1 MKSLKILLF
10 SFLICCAT
18 TREENFKVVLDL
30 NLQNLK
36 KHLEV
41 QGRKA
46 KLDIVFVKK
55 EGELKTFSVNKKLS
69 VNDAR
74 VLQEKLE
81 NLPWEQIKERY
92 VSRDGMLQRM
102 PPIMISLFYK
112 EKRKDIIIIGD
123 LPEELIFIFNVLE
136 PYLQIDSL
144 MLR

>member
-1 MKSLKILLF
+1 MKSLKILLL

-18 TREENFKVVLDL
+18 TREEDFKVVLDL

-46 KLDIVFVKK
+46 KLDIIFIKK

-69 VNDAR
+69 ENDAR

-81 NLPWEQIKERY
+81 NLPWEKVKDRY

-102 PPIMISLFYK
+102 PPIMISLSYK

>member
-18 TREENFKVVLDL
+18 TREESFKVVLDL

-46 KLDIVFVKK
+46 KLDIVFIKK
-55 EGELKTFSVNKKLS
+55 EGELKTISVNKKLS
-69 VNDAR
+69 VNDAK

-81 NLPWEQIKERY
+81 NLPWDQVKDRY

-102 PPIMISLFYK
+102 PPIMISLSYK

>member
-1 MKSLKILLF
+1 MRSLKILLF
-10 SFLICCAT
+10 SILMCCAT

-55 EGELKTFSVNKKLS
+55 DGELKTFSVNKKLS

-81 NLPWEQIKERY
+81 NLPWDQIKDRY
-92 VSRDGMLQRM
+92 VSKEGLIQKM
-102 PPIMISLFYK
+102 PPVMLSLSYK
-112 EKRKDIIIIGD
+112 EKSKNIIIIGEI
-123 LPEELIFIFNVLE
+123 PEEFLFIFKVLE
-136 PYLQIDSL
+136 PYLQIENL